1 MSIPMKMILS
11 ALVATGLALCGPA
24 AISQAYPAKPVR
36 MLVGY
41 SAGGGADALARQVA
55 ARMSDQL
62 GQQVFVENRPGA
74 GATIA
79 ASAAAAAPPDGYTLF
94 FADTALL
101 IAPSI
106 YQKLGFDPVKSFAP
120 VSGACT
126 TPLVVVV
133 NPGLKAHNIAELIAL
148 LKADPGRQGY
158 GSPGIGTVHHLAMET
173 FKRQAGVSMVHVPY
187 KGASAIIPDLISG
200 QIQIG
205 IISAPP
211 ALAQAKAGR
220 LRPLALTS
228 PIKVAGAD
236 WPALADTLPGFDA
249 SPRLFILAPA
259 GTPEIVV
266 SQLNSILKAVLSSK
280 ELLDAFTA
288 QGAAAD
294 WTTPRDLGARMAEEA
309 RRWAQIAK
317 DAGVKPE

>member
-1 MSIPMKMILS
+1 MRSFVCVVLL
-11 ALVATGLALCGPA
+11 ACAQLVAAQG
-24 AISQAYPAKPVR
+24 YPAKPLR
-36 MLVGY
+36 LIVGY
-41 SAGGGADALARQVA
+41 SAGGGADALARLVA
-55 ARMSDQL
+55 GKMSEGL
-62 GQQVFVENRPGA
+62 GQQVLVENRPGA

-79 ASAAAAAPPDGYTLF
+79 AAAVASAPPDGHTLF

-106 YQKLGFDPVKSFAP
+106 YQRLSFDPVKSFAP

-133 NPGLKAHNIAELIAL
+133 NSDVKAHNIGELIAL
-148 LKADPGRQGY
+148 VKASPGRLSY

-173 FKRQAGVSMVHVPY
+173 FKRQAAVEIVHVPY
-187 KGASAIIPDLISG
+187 KGASAIIPDVISG

-228 PIKVAGAD
+228 PMKIAGAD

-249 SPRLFILAPA
+249 SPRLFVLAPA
-259 GTPEIVV
+259 GTQEDVV
-266 SQLNSILKAVLSSK
+266 LKLNAILKTALSSAD
-280 ELLDAFTA
+280 LLAAFTA
-288 QGAAAD
+288 QGAFAD
-294 WTTPRDLGARMAEEA
+294 WSTPQALGARMAEET
-309 RRWAQIAK
+309 RRWSQIAR
-317 DAGVKPE
+317 DAGIKAE

>member
-1 MSIPMKMILS
+1 MSVIMKIILQVLLF
-11 ALVATGLALCGPA
+11 AFTGLAFA
-24 AISQAYPAKPVR
+24 QTYPAKPVR

-133 NPGLKAHNIAELIAL
+133 NPGLKAQNIAELIAL

-211 ALAQAKAGR
+211 ALAQA
-220 LRPLALTS
+220 
-228 PIKVAGAD
+228 
-236 WPALADTLPGFDA
+236 LPGFDA

-259 GTPEIVV
+259 GTPGIVV
-266 SQLNSILKAVLSSK
+266 SQLNSVLKAVLSSK

-294 WTTPRDLGARMAEEA
+294 WTTPQDLGARMAEEA

-317 DAGVKPE
+317 DAGIKPE

>member
-1 MSIPMKMILS
+1 MKAILY
-11 ALVATGLALCGPA
+11 ALLLALAPIASGQ
-24 AISQAYPAKPVR
+24 SYPAKPVR
-36 MLVGY
+36 LIVGY
-41 SAGGGADALARQVA
+41 SAGGGADALARLVA
-55 ARMSDQL
+55 AKMSEAL
-62 GQQVFVENRPGA
+62 GQQVLVENRPGA

-79 ASAAAAAPPDGYTLF
+79 AATVASSPADGHTLF

-101 IAPSI
+101 IAPAM
-106 YQKLGFDPVKSFAP
+106 YQKLAFDPVKSFAP

-133 NPGLKAHNIAELIAL
+133 NNDVKAQNIAELIAL
-148 LKADPGRQGY
+148 LKASPGRLSY

-173 FKRQAGVSMVHVPY
+173 FKRQAGVEIVHVPY
-187 KGASAIIPDLISG
+187 KGAAAIVPDVISG

-211 ALAQAKAGR
+211 ALGQAKAGR

-228 PIKVAGAD
+228 PVKVAGAD

-259 GTPEIVV
+259 GTPQELIGK
-266 SQLNSILKAVLSSK
+266 LNEVLKAALESPDLVDS
-280 ELLDAFTA
+280 FTK
-288 QGAAAD
+288 QGAFAD
-294 WTTPRDLGARMAEEA
+294 WTTPQALGARMAEEA

-317 DAGVKPE
+317 DAGLKPE

>member
-1 MSIPMKMILS
+1 MSVIMKIILQVLLF
-11 ALVATGLALCGPA
+11 AFTGLAFA
-24 AISQAYPAKPVR
+24 QTYPAKPVR

-249 SPRLFILAPA
+249 SPRLFVLAPA
-259 GTPEIVV
+259 ATPQDVV
-266 SQLNSILKAVLSSK
+266 SRLNTTLKAVLASK
-280 ELLDAFTA
+280 ELLDAFAA
-288 QGAAAD
+288 QGASAD
-294 WTTPRDLGARMAEEA
+294 WSTPQELGARMAEEA

-317 DAGVKPE
+317 DAGIKPE